1 MGVDKQG
8 ALTLG
13 AIGAVLGA
21 TATLASSASYT
32 TLGKFVIG
40 TITGGAVGA
49 VLGGVLPKGRAS
61 NPALGAATA
70 VLAGA
75 AMTVAPPTVAAVMA
89 PKFE

>member
-1 MGVDKQG
+1 
-8 ALTLG
+8 
-13 AIGAVLGA
+13 
-21 TATLASSASYT
+21 
-32 TLGKFVIG
+32 
-40 TITGGAVGA
+40 